1 MEPEPPAAL
10 LTRDLAGLA
19 RAAAKRGSGDLL
31 PQITQGLPA
40 KERPAR
46 NVAREMEVLV
56 GKLNGAARDLVEAI
70 DGTLPRDL
78 EKRFSGGEEHVYTHR
93 LYEARN
99 QRVADA
105 VGRRYGSE
113 QLVHG
118 RVDSYVRLFERL
130 LDALSDSPQGE
141 SMVDSCLASESG
153 KLYLAL
159 ATAIGRI
166 DPQG

>member
-19 RAAAKRGSGDLL
+19 RTAAKKGSGDLL

-78 EKRFSGGEEHVYTHR
+78 EKRYSGGEEHVYTHR

-105 VGRRYGSE
+105 VGRRYASE
-113 QLVHG
+113 RLVHG
-118 RVDSYVRLFERL
+118 RIGGDPAQDLFT
-130 LDALSDSPQGE
+130 
-141 SMVDSCLASESG
+141 V
-153 KLYLAL
+153 
-159 ATAIGRI
+159 RI
-166 DPQG
+166 DATLSPPRPGQTLRLNAAASRLHWFDAGSGLRLND

>member
-1 MEPEPPAAL
+1 M
-10 LTRDLAGLA
+10 TRDLAELS
-19 RAAAKRGSGDLL
+19 RTAAKKGSSDLL
-31 PQITQGLPA
+31 PQIRQSVPA
-40 KERPAR
+40 RAQQAPR

-78 EKRFSGGEEHVYTHR
+78 ERRFNAGEEHVYTHR

-99 QRVADA
+99 SRIADA
-105 VGRRYGSE
+105 VASRYGE
-113 QLVHG
+113 RLVHG

-130 LDALSDSPQGE
+130 LDTLSDAPQGDN
-141 SMVDSCLASESG
+141 MVDASLASESG
-153 KLYLAL
+153 KLYLTL
-159 ATAIGRI
+159 AEAIGRI